1 MCEEQYQQDHGF
13 SKIIS
18 KVYKLPEWEEVS
30 LVLERLK
37 SLVDKEVPKHPI
49 KISSQYMYHFKC
61 TTCGRDSIYATK
73 NPRCMYCGQAL
84 DWESYEE
91 DK

>member
-1 MCEEQYQQDHGF
+1 MCEKQIQQCYN
-13 SKIIS
+13 KNIK
-18 KVYKLPEWEEVS
+18 KVYRTPDWEEVS

-37 SLVDKEVPKHPI
+37 SLVDKEVPKPPI

-61 TTCGRDSIYATK
+61 PTCGKDSIYATK

>member
-1 MCEEQYQQDHGF
+1 MCKEQIQQYYN
-13 SKIIS
+13 KNL
-18 KVYKLPEWEEVS
+18 KNVYRTPEWEEVS

-37 SLVDKEVPKHPI
+37 SLVDKEVPKPPI
-49 KISSQYMYHFKC
+49 KLSSQYMYHFKC
-61 TTCGRDSIYATK
+61 PACGNDSIYATK

-84 DWESYEE
+84 DWELYKE